1 MSYKTT
7 DELNHFDFED
17 ACISEMRM
25 GTGTF
30 SLLADNVKILPD
42 NSCNRDIRTMRT
54 NQLFLKISD
63 AVIDT
68 FVEEGYKVYDAN
80 GRLLREEKDH
90 TLASS
95 DYKHFFSELEGC
107 SIDAIIKNGNRYE
120 ISISAEDHTFFLAL
134 TGTSDTEEWERFL
147 NV

>member
-54 NQLFLKISD
+54 NQLCLKISD
-63 AVIDT
+63 AVIDA

-80 GRLLREEKDH
+80 GRLIREENDH
-90 TLASS
+90 LIEAS
-95 DYKHFFSELEGC
+95 DY
-107 SIDAIIKNGNRYE
+107 AR
-120 ISISAEDHTFFLAL
+120 FLANWKDAASMQL
-134 TGTSDTEEWERFL
+134 SKTTAVMKFPSVQRTTHFSSQ
-147 NV
+147 